1 MQHVAAALL
10 AVLVLS
16 WTGSA
21 FGVGATAAAGHGVA
35 YDFPPSLADSGGAG
49 HDHDH
54 DDHHHPGHALDEHA
68 NLGHMLDHLSGSILD
83 VTFVTLAPVKS
94 GSVGCP
100 PLMSL
105 LTATLSPLYRPP
117 INAASA

>member
-1 MQHVAAALL
+1 MKHVATALL

-16 WTGSA
+16 WAGST
-21 FGVGATAAAGHGVA
+21 FSVGAAAAVGHGVA
-35 YDFPPSLADSGGAG
+35 YDIPPSLADSDAAG
-49 HDHDH
+49 HDHDD
-54 DDHHHPGHALDEHA
+54 DDHHHPGHALDEHT

-100 PLMSL
+100 SLMSL

-117 INAASA
+117 ISAASA